1 MRKMKIFVVVCAV
14 FFSLLNANKLDG
26 QESASLNV
34 LNIIVILDTSDRTT
48 HPNQIRRDIEI
59 VRGIVTEFEKVVRG
73 HINNSVNLEYKDS
86 LAVVVP
92 EQPSVPPIPWAI
104 MEKLTIE
111 DPGEHRSLE
120 GSSGIF
126 TDLEKQI
133 QVLLDEMPKLY
144 KFVEQHEQPGSDIW
158 SWFKYEAEDYFSSD
172 HQNLIICLSDGY
184 LYFDRNI
191 EGRRLPGT
199 YMQVRKLRDDPNWQQ
214 RIHDSEGLSSI
225 GKDFSPFNVKF
236 LMGEITLQDD
246 SSGIPY
252 QQDFDIIKEYWGTWL
267 NSMGI
272 QHIDFRRRLSLQRIK
287 SFISGEDG
295 P

>member
-14 FFSLLNANKLDG
+14 FFSLLNVNKLDG
-26 QESASLNV
+26 QESALPNV
-34 LNIIVILDTSDRTT
+34 LNIIIILDTSDRTT
-48 HPNQIRRDIEI
+48 HPSQIERDIEI
-59 VRGIVTEFEKVVRG
+59 VGEIVTEFEKVVRN
-73 HINNSVNLEYKDS
+73 HINNSDNLEYKDS

-104 MEKLTIE
+104 MEKLTIK

-126 TDLEKQI
+126 TDLEKQKE
-133 QVLLDEMPKLY
+133 VLLDEMPKLY
-144 KFVEQHEQPGSDIW
+144 EFVEQHQQPGSDIW
-158 SWFKYEAEDYFSSD
+158 SWFKYEAEDYFSND

-199 YMQVRKLRDDPNWQQ
+199 YMRVPELRNDPNWQQ
-214 RIHDSEGLSSI
+214 RIHGGEGLSPI
-225 GKDFSPFNVKF
+225 GKDFSPLNVKF
-236 LMGEITLQDD
+236 LMGEITLQGD

-252 QQDFDIIKEYWGTWL
+252 QQDFDIIKEYWGIWL

-272 QHIDFRRRLSLQRIK
+272 QDIDFRRRLSLQRIK
-287 SFISGEDG
+287 TFIYGEDG